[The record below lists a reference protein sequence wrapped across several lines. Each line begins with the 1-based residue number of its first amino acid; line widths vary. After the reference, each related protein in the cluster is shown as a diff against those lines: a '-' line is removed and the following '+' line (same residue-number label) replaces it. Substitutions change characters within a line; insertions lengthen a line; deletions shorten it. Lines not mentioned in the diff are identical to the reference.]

1 VCVCK
6 WSQIYALITRSNE
19 FPSLALCL
27 VSEIVCSGWIVTA
40 WLDTVATDLTPSLS
54 LLHALLYLPAH
65 LLLNLL
71 ETVYLNP
78 PETQQFNFV
87 L

>member
-1 VCVCK
+1 M
-6 WSQIYALITRSNE
+6 
-19 FPSLALCL
+19 CL

-54 LLHALLYLPAH
+54 LLHAILYLPAH

-78 PETQQFNFV
+78 HETQQFNFV
-87 L
+87 LWWTYSSWSVSEAIHATLLSPV